1 MYVPGGK
8 DINLKG
14 GKVMNVKTLLTGIL
28 LSLMLLVPMT
38 VKGIEELKGKLE
50 MWNRVIIER
59 EAGEFTERYFAL
71 KRGYFRLEPK
81 FNSKIKGRFNIDFFS
96 DEDGLDGAGL
106 KIKYAYLD
114 FSELIPIPESKITAG
129 LIKNYFGTIY
139 DWNYTTIQKALEDK
153 EKICS
158 STDYGVALYGY
169 LPQGYG
175 EYAVAIMNGEGY
187 KKTDGDVNMNP
198 KFQANLRV
206 IPIPGVTIG
215 GSVFYEDVS
224 FIPDTSM
231 SNLTFA
237 GVTHLVVGPLEAW
250 GEYLYRDQDETCSHG
265 FMVMPVIK
273 LAKVAG
279 ADVDLVGRYDYWDKN
294 KDVDNDAHTR
304 ITGGFNWNILRDAK
318 NKAVVML
325 QTNWERTMYEDETKD
340 DKDLFSIQLRWIP
353 GFKFTF

>member
-1 MYVPGGK
+1 
-8 DINLKG
+8 
-14 GKVMNVKTLLTGIL
+14 MNIKRLHERIVLY
-28 LSLMLLVPMT
+28 LMLFASVDITGGEIKISTELWNRAT
-38 VKGIEELKGKLE
+38 VK
-50 MWNRVIIER
+50 R
-59 EAGEFTERYFAL
+59 ESGEFTERYFSVE
-71 KRGYFRLEPK
+71 RGYLRIEPE
-81 FNSKIKGRFNIDFFS
+81 FTDMIKGRFNVDFFS
-96 DEDGLDGAGL
+96 DDDALDGAGL
-106 KIKYAYLD
+106 KLKYAYLD
-114 FSELIPIPESKITAG
+114 FKELIPIAESKVTAG

-187 KKTDGDVNMNP
+187 KKADGDVNMNP

-279 ADVDLVGRYDYWDKN
+279 TDVDLVGRYDYWDKN
-294 KDVDNDAHTR
+294 KDVDDDGHSRVTA
-304 ITGGFNWNILRDAK
+304 GLNWNIIRDK
-318 NKAVVML
+318 KSNPMVML
-325 QTNWERTMYEDETKD
+325 QANWERTMYEDETKD
-340 DKDLFSIQLRWIP
+340 VKDLYLIQLRWSYSNLL
-353 GFKFTF
+353 FLNL

>member
-1 MYVPGGK
+1 MS
-8 DINLKG
+8 
-14 GKVMNVKTLLTGIL
+14 VKSLMAGLVLSTMLLT
-28 LSLMLLVPMT
+28 PMVMKGVEETKISMTIWNRAT
-38 VKGIEELKGKLE
+38 VK
-50 MWNRVIIER
+50 R
-59 EAGEFTERYFAL
+59 ESSEFTERYFSL
-71 KRGYFRLEPK
+71 ERGYLRIEPK
-81 FNSKIKGRFNIDFFS
+81 FTDKIRGRFNVDFFS
-96 DEDGLDGAGL
+96 DEDANNGAGL
-106 KIKYAYLD
+106 KLKYAYLD
-114 FSELIPIPESKITAG
+114 FKELIPIPQSKMTVG

-158 STDYGVALYGY
+158 STDYGIALYGY

-175 EYAVAIMNGEGY
+175 EYALAVMNGEGY

-215 GSVFYEDVS
+215 GSVFYEDVP

-250 GEYLYRDQDETCSHG
+250 GEYIYRDKEETVSHG
-265 FMVMPVIK
+265 FMVMPIFK
-273 LAKVAG
+273 LAKLTG

-294 KDVDNDAHTR
+294 KDVDDDGHSRVTA
-304 ITGGFNWNILRDAK
+304 GLNWNILRDAK
-318 NKAVVML
+318 NKAVIML
-325 QTNWERTMYEDETKD
+325 QTNWERTMYEEEGKD
-340 DKDLFSIQLRWIP
+340 PKDLYLIQLRWSYSNLL
-353 GFKFTF
+353 FLNL